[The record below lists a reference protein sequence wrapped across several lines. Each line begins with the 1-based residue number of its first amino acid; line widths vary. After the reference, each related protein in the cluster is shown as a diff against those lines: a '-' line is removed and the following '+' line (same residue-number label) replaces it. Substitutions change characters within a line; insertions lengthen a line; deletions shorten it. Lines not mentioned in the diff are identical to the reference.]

1 MRPSLGDRLE
11 AALGKRPECTTP
23 LAGGDIG
30 SVARVDFADG
40 TCCVAKEPGAQGV
53 DTALL
58 EARMLARLARV
69 PGFPVPAV
77 LHAEPR
83 LLVLEWLPGRSGLAR
98 DAEVDVARRLAQLHA
113 ETAGRFGFDETT
125 VIGPLPQPNPQLR
138 DWIAFFREHRLLY
151 MARLALDAGRLPA
164 AIWTRIERLAGR
176 LDRWLEPPARPELL
190 HGDLWGGNILCAGG
204 RVSGFLDPAISFG
217 HGEMDLAFLTLF
229 DNPGP
234 RFFAAYGEMRPI
246 APGFFEARRALYLL
260 WPLLV
265 HVRLFGGGYL
275 GQVERILDRFD
286 A

>member
-1 MRPSLGDRLE
+1 MRPSLSDRLD
-11 AALGKRPECTTP
+11 AALGRRPVRMTA

-30 SVARVDFADG
+30 SVTRVDFADG
-40 TCCVAKEPGAQGV
+40 SRCVVKEPGAHGT

-58 EARMLARLARV
+58 EARMLGRLARV
-69 PGFPVPAV
+69 PDLPVPAV

-83 LLVLEWLPGRSGLAR
+83 LLVLEWLPGQNGLAT
-98 DAEVDVARRLAQLHA
+98 DAEVDLARRLAQLHA
-113 ETAGRFGFDETT
+113 ETAGSFGFDEAT

-138 DWIAFFREHRLLY
+138 DWIAFFREQRLLY
-151 MARLALDAGRLPA
+151 MARLARDAGRLPA
-164 AIWTRIERLAGR
+164 ASHRRIERLAGR
-176 LDRWLEPPARPELL
+176 LDRWLVPPAAPELL

-204 RVSGFLDPAISFG
+204 RVSGVLDPAISFG

-229 DNPGP
+229 DSPGP